1 MNRKQRRIARKQAG
15 EGDLGRPVSV
25 GHGTQSDDR
34 FAQAARHFQAGR
46 LREAEVDI
54 RQLLAVDPNHVDGL
68 HLLGLTAAQVGRYDA
83 AIELI
88 SKAVSLR
95 PDLAEAHDNLGNALS
110 TLGRLD
116 QAEASHRRAL
126 SIKPAFA
133 GAHYNLGNVLE
144 AQGRLD
150 EAVACYR
157 RALAIDPGFVGAHFN
172 LGNTLL
178 HQGRFDEATACYR
191 RAVAFDPDFAGA
203 HNNLGEVLRDQG
215 ELDAARASFQRA
227 LALVPD
233 FAGAHLNL
241 GIVALKQGGF
251 AEGWRE
257 YEWRLRGGDPRLRP
271 RSFVQPQWRG
281 EKLEGRTLLLHA
293 EQGAGDVI
301 QFVRYAAIAAA
312 GRARV
317 IVEAPRPLVRLLA
330 TVDGVAEVI
339 AGGEPLPRFDRH
351 LSVMS
356 APLAVGTTLETVP
369 GETPYVRADPA
380 AAALWAERL
389 ADVGGLKVGLAWA
402 GDPGL
407 HNPEY
412 AVVDRRRS
420 IALERLAPLLATPGV
435 SFVSLQKGA
444 AASQLEGI
452 PPRLRPLDCMED
464 VDDFADT
471 AALIANLDLVITVDT
486 AVAHLAGALAK
497 PVWILSRFDGCWRW
511 LTEREDSP
519 WYPTARLFRQVRPGD
534 WEAVIA
540 KVAAKLAEVAA
551 GRLAAV
557 WPLADPAV

>member
-1 MNRKQRRIARKQAG
+1 MNRKQRRAARGKAG
-15 EGDLGRPVSV
+15 DGDLGQPVSV
-25 GHGTQSDDR
+25 DHGTQINSR
-34 FAQAARHFQAGR
+34 FAEVVRHFQAGG
-46 LREAEVDI
+46 LPEAEAGA
-54 RQLLAVDPNHVDGL
+54 RQILAVDPGHVDSL
-68 HLLGLTAAQVGRYDA
+68 HLLGLIAARVGRYDV

-88 SKAVSLR
+88 GKAVSLR

-144 AQGRLD
+144 GQGRLD
-150 EAVACYR
+150 EAVAAYR

-178 HQGRFDEATACYR
+178 HQDKFDEAAACYR
-191 RAVAFDPDFAGA
+191 RALAFAPDFAGA
-203 HNNLGEVLRDQG
+203 HNNLGELLRDQG

-312 GRARV
+312 RGARV

-330 TVDGVAEVI
+330 TSDGVAEVI

-369 GETPYVRADPA
+369 GETPYLRADPA
-380 AAALWAERL
+380 AAGVFAERL
-389 ADVGGLKVGLAWA
+389 ADLSGLKVGLVWA

-412 AVVDRRRS
+412 AAVDRRRS
-420 IALERLAPLLATPGV
+420 IVLTRMLPLLKTPGV
-435 SFVSLQKGA
+435 SFVSLQKGSPA
-444 AASQLEGI
+444 GQLDDI
-452 PPRLRPLDCMED
+452 PPPLRPLDFMDE
-464 VDDFADT
+464 VGDFADT
-471 AALIANLDLVITVDT
+471 AALVANLDLVITVDT
-486 AVAHLAGALAK
+486 SVAHLAGALAK

-511 LTEREDSP
+511 LSEREDSP
-519 WYPTARLFRQVRPGD
+519 WYPTARLFRQARPGD
-534 WEAVIA
+534 WESVIA
-540 KVAAKLAEVAA
+540 EVAAKLAEVAA
-551 GRLAAV
+551 GRLPAV
-557 WPLADPAV
+557 WPLADRTG